1 MFRKGYILMK
11 PACGQ
16 NVRKV
21 KMRRCLPAILLLL
34 TCIVA
39 VPWSAGAGT
48 PLEELK
54 CTVDRITG
62 VLDNKA
68 MRESLGR
75 DALLAKLKEVSQDG
89 FDWGEIAERSLG
101 LYWKERTAEEK
112 SEFTRLLKNLLLD
125 SYLTKIIDNYSGES
139 VIFDKEIVD
148 GVRAQVESRI
158 VNKAEISIVIG
169 ARLMKKDNKW
179 LVYDL
184 IIEGV
189 SSLKNY
195 RAQFYDIIRQ
205 SSYSELLKRLKEKQK
220 IEPVAS

>member
-1 MFRKGYILMK
+1 
-11 PACGQ
+11 
-16 NVRKV
+16 
-21 KMRRCLPAILLLL
+21 
-34 TCIVA
+34 VA

-62 VLDNKA
+62 VLDDKA
-68 MRESLGR
+68 LRESLAR
-75 DALLAKLKEVSQDG
+75 DALLAKLTEVSQDG
-89 FDWGEIAERSLG
+89 FDWEEIAERSLG

-112 SEFTRLLKNLLLD
+112 REFTRLLKNLLLD

-139 VIFDKEIVD
+139 VLFDKEIVD
-148 GVRAQVESRI
+148 GDRAQVESRI
-158 VNKAEISIVIG
+158 VNKAEKSIVIG

-220 IEPVAS
+220 IEPAAS

>member
-1 MFRKGYILMK
+1 MFRKGYIQMK

-16 NVRKV
+16 KV
-21 KMRRCLPAILLLL
+21 PRVNMRSCLPAILLLL

-62 VLDNKA
+62 VLDDKA
-68 MRESLGR
+68 LRESLGR
-75 DALLAKLKEVSQDG
+75 DALLAKLTEVSQGG
-89 FDWGEIAERSLG
+89 FDWNEIAERSLG

-139 VIFDKEIVD
+139 VIFDKEIVE
-148 GVRAQVESRI
+148 GERAQVESRI
-158 VNKAEISIVIG
+158 VNKAEKSIVIG

-189 SSLKNY
+189 SSIKNY

>member
-1 MFRKGYILMK
+1 
-11 PACGQ
+11 
-16 NVRKV
+16 
-21 KMRRCLPAILLLL
+21 MRSCLPAILLLL

-48 PLEELK
+48 PLDELK

-62 VLDNKA
+62 VLDDKA
-68 MRESLGR
+68 LRESLGR
-75 DALLAKLKEVSQDG
+75 DALLAKLTEVSQGG
-89 FDWGEIAERSLG
+89 FDWNEIAERSLG

-112 SEFTRLLKNLLLD
+112 SEFTQLLKNLLLD

-139 VIFDKEIVD
+139 VIFDKEIVE
-148 GVRAQVESRI
+148 GERAQVESRI
-158 VNKAEISIVIG
+158 VNKAEKSIVIG

-205 SSYSELLKRLKEKQK
+205 SSYSALLKRLKEKQK

>member
-1 MFRKGYILMK
+1 MFRKGYILME

-16 NVRKV
+16 YVRRV

-62 VLDNKA
+62 VLDDKA
-68 MRESLGR
+68 LRESLGR
-75 DALLAKLKEVSQDG
+75 DALLAKLTEVSQDG
-89 FDWGEIAERSLG
+89 FDWEEIAERSLG

-112 SEFTRLLKNLLLD
+112 REFTRLLKNLLLD
-125 SYLTKIIDNYSGES
+125 SYLTKIIDNYTGES

-148 GVRAQVESRI
+148 GDRAQVESRI
-158 VNKAEISIVIG
+158 VNKAEKSIVIG

>member
-1 MFRKGYILMK
+1 MK
-11 PACGQ
+11 PACCQ
-16 NVRKV
+16 YVRRE

-34 TCIVA
+34 TCLGA
-39 VPWSAGAGT
+39 VPLSAGAGT

-62 VLDNKA
+62 VLDDKA
-68 MRESLGR
+68 LRESLGR
-75 DALLAKLKEVSQDG
+75 DALLSKLTEVSQDG
-89 FDWGEIAERSLG
+89 FDWEEIAERSLG

-112 SEFTRLLKNLLLD
+112 REFTRLLKDLLLD

-139 VIFDKEIVD
+139 VIFDKEIIQ
-148 GVRAQVESRI
+148 GERAQVESRI
-158 VNKAEISIVIG
+158 VNKAEKSIVIG

-189 SSLKNY
+189 SSIKNY

>member
-1 MFRKGYILMK
+1 
-11 PACGQ
+11 
-16 NVRKV
+16 
-21 KMRRCLPAILLLL
+21 MRRCLPAILLLL

-54 CTVDRITG
+54 CTVDKITG
-62 VLDNKA
+62 VLDDKA
-68 MRESLGR
+68 LRESLGR
-75 DALLAKLKEVSQDG
+75 DALLAKLTEVSQDG
-89 FDWGEIAERSLG
+89 FDWEEIAERSLG
-101 LYWKERTAEEK
+101 LYWKERTVEEK
-112 SEFTRLLKNLLLD
+112 REFTRLLKNLLLD

-148 GVRAQVESRI
+148 GDRAQVESRI
-158 VNKAEISIVIG
+158 VNKAEKSIVIG

-220 IEPVAS
+220 IEPAAS

>member
-1 MFRKGYILMK
+1 MK
-11 PACGQ
+11 PARGQ
-16 NVRKV
+16 NIRRV

-34 TCIVA
+34 TCIVS
-39 VPWSAGAGT
+39 VPWNAGAGT

-54 CTVDRITG
+54 CTVDKITG
-62 VLDNKA
+62 VLDDKA
-68 MRESLGR
+68 LRESLGR
-75 DALLAKLKEVSQDG
+75 DALLAKLTEVSQDG
-89 FDWGEIAERSLG
+89 FDWEEIAERSLG
-101 LYWKERTAEEK
+101 LYWKERTVEEK
-112 SEFTRLLKNLLLD
+112 REFTRLLKNLLLD

-148 GVRAQVESRI
+148 GDRAQVESRI
-158 VNKAEISIVIG
+158 VNKAEKSIVIG

-220 IEPVAS
+220 IEPAAS

>member
-1 MFRKGYILMK
+1 MK
-11 PACGQ
+11 PARGQ
-16 NVRKV
+16 NIRRV

-62 VLDNKA
+62 VLDDKA
-68 MRESLGR
+68 LRESLGR
-75 DALLAKLKEVSQDG
+75 DALLAKLTEVSQDG
-89 FDWGEIAERSLG
+89 FDWEEIAERSLG

-139 VIFDKEIVD
+139 VIFDKEIVE
-148 GVRAQVESRI
+148 GERAQVESRI
-158 VNKAEISIVIG
+158 VNKAEKSIVIG